1 MTNGDKETTPS
12 AVIQTF
18 KSHVNRVNND
28 SIHMLLHSAILSLKT
43 AKMQAKHNFH
53 MLATLCLDQVSYPYH
68 STCLSR
74 GNQMK
79 PIPHCFTLPRLH
91 GEVASPHH
99 VSAIHKVSSC
109 CSIERGRQRRARSM
123 RIRAHSLRVVQGI
136 ACCIH
141 WGTIREVA
149 NRVGEVRPWQWRSWS
164 VRVWSNSLRVVDAV
178 AGPVQWCAVWQVA
191 SCAAVDTCCQSKI
204 TY

>member
-1 MTNGDKETTPS
+1 MILFTCCF
-12 AVIQTF
+12 ILQF
-18 KSHVNRVNND
+18 
-28 SIHMLLHSAILSLKT
+28 LSLKT

-53 MLATLCLDQVSYPYH
+53 MLATLCLDKVSYPYH
-68 STCLSR
+68 STCLSQ

-123 RIRAHSLRVVQGI
+123 RIRAHSLRVVQCI

-149 NRVGEVRPWQWRSWS
+149 NRVGEVGPWQWRSWS

-178 AGPVQWCAVWQVA
+178 ASPVQWCAVWQVA

>member
-1 MTNGDKETTPS
+1 MALMHPRKP
-12 AVIQTF
+12 QP
-18 KSHVNRVNND
+18 
-28 SIHMLLHSAILSLKT
+28 
-43 AKMQAKHNFH
+43 
-53 MLATLCLDQVSYPYH
+53 QVLVQQLVRLVQPLQGQGHLPGSRQQ
-68 STCLSR
+68 SR
-74 GNQMK
+74 G
-79 PIPHCFTLPRLH
+79 CFEVFSKCGIFPNSQDFRIFTSSTFQLHFAGRLH

-123 RIRAHSLRVVQGI
+123 RIRAHGLRVVQGI

-149 NRVGEVRPWQWRSWS
+149 NRVGEVGPWQWRSWS

-178 AGPVQWCAVWQVA
+178 ASPVQWCAVWQVA
-191 SCAAVDTCCQSKI
+191 SWAAVDTCCQSKI